1 MDSNDGVNSDV
12 DNLGICLGKRL
23 GRIEVSSVETVE
35 QLVGLVERCGV
46 VEEALVEEH
55 VAREND
61 EMRITCL
68 EQMVSELLKLVSKKE
83 EKRIEENMGV
93 KKKLAKL
100 EEEQLEAKKIF
111 LELVENCQ
119 GMEEKVK
126 EIGRINENLLMEVKD
141 LQKEK
146 ETLMKTLISN
156 SEFLN
161 NTPTAPTPAT
171 SPTRLQSNHSS
182 PSTSILSTT
191 SDRQPSSTFGP
202 LAKPTPQLVT
212 FTRRGPPPVPLF
224 QPMPP
229 SPFSFYPPNYSQHPY
244 YFPQYQDYTTGYP
257 QYPPWAGKQ

>member
-1 MDSNDGVNSDV
+1 MDSNGDVNSDV

-23 GRIEVSSVETVE
+23 GRIEVSRVGTVE

-93 KKKLAKL
+93 TKKLAKL

-111 LELVENCQ
+111 LELVESCQ

-126 EIGRINENLLMEVKD
+126 EIGRIHENLLVEVED
-141 LQKEK
+141 LKKEK
-146 ETLMKTLISN
+146 ETLINSLINN
-156 SEFLN
+156 SK
-161 NTPTAPTPAT
+161 
-171 SPTRLQSNHSS
+171 LQTNLSS
-182 PSTSILSTT
+182 PSSSTLSST
-191 SDRQPSSTFGP
+191 SDSQPSSTSGNFV
-202 LAKPTPQLVT
+202 KPT
-212 FTRRGPPPVPLF
+212 RSGPPPVPLF
-224 QPMPP
+224 QTMPP
-229 SPFSFYPPNYSQHPY
+229 PPLFYPPMYSHHPY
-244 YFPQYQDYTTGYP
+244 YPVYP
-257 QYPPWAGKQ
+257 QYPPWSGEQ